1 VGAELKTY
9 SVAMK
14 LQLKGAR
21 VASRTCFAALLP
33 HVSDAQLDSLSAS
46 AGVALEVTWM
56 SGELQAADSA
66 QQQQQP
72 RSVLVTWAGGSSA
85 RNDTLELSHSL
96 CDAIG
101 LRDGAELTVTL
112 RRNVP
117 TVSRMFVEPLSPDD
131 WEVIQLHAG
140 LLEDQVLNQVRA
152 VSEGM
157 TLPLWISD
165 SSMVKSRHCP

>member
-1 VGAELKTY
+1 
-9 SVAMK
+9 MK

-21 VASRTCFAALLP
+21 VASRKCFAALPP

-46 AGVALEVTWM
+46 AGVALEVTWL
-56 SGELQAADSA
+56 SGESQAADSA

-72 RSVLVTWAGGSSA
+72 RSRSVLVTWAGASSA
-85 RNDTLELSHSL
+85 KNDTLELSHSL

-101 LRDGAELTVTL
+101 LRDGVELTVTL